1 MLFSLDTGIIYP
13 LALYDLTRT
22 FERPRLVLH
31 RRMTITELSQ
41 CLKIMVPSARGNSSY
56 CQYPFMFVSWVMPYG
71 VVCQSRN
78 SCRVYAISFRTGTF
92 LPTLSKVRRSIC
104 TDHDTSQACLFEHA
118 SRRGNA
124 HTTKKVL
131 RKEMSSLSG
140 AKICRGTRVFGWH
153 QARRP
158 STLTKHSTD

>member
-1 MLFSLDTGIIYP
+1 MVKSVRPCYISNLSSGVELFRTIHALFLRHRIIYP

-22 FERPRLVLH
+22 FERHRLVLH
-31 RRMTITELSQ
+31 RPMTITELSQ

-56 CQYPFMFVSWVMPYG
+56 CQHPFMFVSWVMPYG

-78 SCRVYAISFRTGTF
+78 SCRVYAISFLTGTF

-118 SRRGNA
+118 SRRGN
-124 HTTKKVL
+124 
-131 RKEMSSLSG
+131 
-140 AKICRGTRVFGWH
+140 
-153 QARRP
+153 
-158 STLTKHSTD
+158 